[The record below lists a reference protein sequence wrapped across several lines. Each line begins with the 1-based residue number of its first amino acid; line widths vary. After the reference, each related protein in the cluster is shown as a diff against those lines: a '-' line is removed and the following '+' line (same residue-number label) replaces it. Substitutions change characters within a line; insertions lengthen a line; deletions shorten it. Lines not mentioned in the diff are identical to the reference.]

1 MKPNDL
7 LVDLQRFC
15 NGLKLFL
22 NDSNQPQNR
31 IACFVLKFKPFHVLL
46 QPFLKFF
53 MMKKIL
59 KQLKIAKINPATST
73 GEKWMESKSDLI
85 HSISPVDGSKIASV
99 RTTSRAEYDKAV
111 QSAGKAFESWRLMPA
126 PKRGEI
132 VRQIGDELR
141 KFKAPLGQ
149 LVSYEMGKSLQ
160 EGLGEVQE
168 MIDICDFAV
177 GLSRQLYGLT
187 MHSER
192 PGHRMYEQY
201 HPLGIVGI
209 ISAFNFPVAVW
220 SWNTMLAWVCGDVC
234 IWKPSEKAPLCG
246 IACQQIISN
255 VFKRNQVPEGVS
267 CLINGGREVG
277 EWLSHDPRIPLISA
291 TGSTRMGKAIGAA
304 VGERLGRSLLELG
317 GNNAIIIS
325 EHADLDMSLIGCVFG
340 AVGTAG
346 QRCTSTRRLIIH
358 EKVYKKFT
366 EKLVNAYKQIKIG
379 NPLDEKNHVGPLID
393 KDAVA
398 AYLQAIEAAKAEG
411 GKVLVE
417 GGVLKGKGYESGCYV
432 KPAVIEAKN
441 SFKIVQ
447 HETFAPILY
456 LMKYKTLDEAIAMQN
471 DVPQGLSSAIMTLNM
486 RESEQ
491 FLSHAGSDCGIANV
505 NIGTSGAEI
514 GGAFGGEKETGGGRE
529 SGSDAWKV
537 YMRRQTNT
545 INFTNKLPLAQGIK
559 FDL

>member
-1 MKPNDL
+1 MTETTTTEIQEILSQLGIEEMN
-7 LVDLQRFC
+7 
-15 NGLKLFL
+15 NG
-22 NDSNQPQNR
+22 
-31 IACFVLKFKPFHVLL
+31 A
-46 QPFLKFF
+46 
-53 MMKKIL
+53 
-59 KQLKIAKINPATST
+59 ST
-73 GEKWMESKSDLI
+73 GGKWFKTRGEKID
-85 HSISPVDGSKIASV
+85 SISPVDGKLIASV
-99 RTTSRAEYDKAV
+99 NAATEADYEAVILKA
-111 QSAGKAFESWRLMPA
+111 QEAFLEWRMFPA

-132 VRQIGDELR
+132 VRQLAEKIRFYKE
-141 KFKAPLGQ
+141 PLGK

-220 SWNTMLAWVCGDVC
+220 NWNTALAWVCGDVC
-234 IWKPSEKAPLCG
+234 VWKPSEKTPITA
-246 IACQQIISN
+246 IACQQITKE
-255 VFKRNQVPEGVS
+255 VFDANGVPEGVS
-267 CLINGGREVG
+267 GLIIGGAEIGKLMAEDVRV
-277 EWLSHDPRIPLISA
+277 PLISA
-291 TGSTRMGKAIGAA
+291 TGSTRMGKSVGAT
-304 VGERLGRSLLELG
+304 VGARLGRALLELG
-317 GNNAIIIS
+317 GNNAIIIAPS
-325 EHADLDMSLIGCVFG
+325 ADLKMVVPGAVFG

-358 EKVYKKFT
+358 ETIYDKVRDAIT
-366 EKLVNAYKQIKIG
+366 NAYKQLSIG
-379 NPLDEKNHVGPLID
+379 NPLDLANHVGPLID
-393 KDAVA
+393 KDAVTN
-398 AYLQAIEAAKAEG
+398 YLNAIEAAKKEG
-411 GKVLVE
+411 GNVLVE
-417 GGVLKGKGYESGCYV
+417 GGVLEGVGYESGCYV
-432 KPAVIEAKN
+432 NPCIIEAEN
-441 SFKIVQ
+441 HYAIVQ

-456 LMKYKTLDEAIAMQN
+456 LIKYSGSVQNAIALQN
-471 DVPQGLSSAIMTLNM
+471 GVPQGLSSAIMTNDLK
-486 RESEQ
+486 ESEA
-491 FLSHAGSDCGIANV
+491 FLSQAGSDCGIANV

-545 INFTNKLPLAQGIK
+545 INYSDSLPLAQGIK